1 MFDNMTNLEILKLFL
16 PLIILQVG
24 LVLYCIIDILKKGV
38 GNLNKV
44 LWIIIVLFV
53 NTLGPVIYLA
63 VGRKRWED
71 D

>member
-1 MFDNMTNLEILKLFL
+1 MFDNMTNLEILKLLL

-24 LVLYCIIDILKKGV
+24 LSLYCIIDILKKGV

-44 LWIIIVLFV
+44 LWMIIVLFV
-53 NTLGPVIYLA
+53 NTLGPIIYLMA
-63 VGRKRWED
+63 GRKRWED

>member
-44 LWIIIVLFV
+44 LWIIIVL
-53 NTLGPVIYLA
+53 L
-63 VGRKRWED
+63 
-71 D
+71 